1 MNLYSNIP
9 YRPACRF
16 LLLFLPGV
24 LMWAAPVYAQDE
36 SADAMPAKAANF
48 DPCPPV
54 REVGAKGSDKEESGE
69 LQPGDHGCETSS
81 SEHLPRGNRQ
91 EISVEVSENTRMRSP

>member
-1 MNLYSNIP
+1 
-9 YRPACRF
+9 
-16 LLLFLPGV
+16 
-24 LMWAAPVYAQDE
+24 MWAAPVYAQDE